1 MSLDDSKTQDELLR
15 QRPGQGAWRRFG
27 LVLALVAVCVVLAAA
42 RPRAMSIDYVLT
54 LLRQVAINGILAVGV
69 THVLLTGGVD
79 LSLGSVVA
87 LAGVVAATFA
97 HPDQYPLAL
106 PLLLGLCTGA
116 VCGVVNGLV
125 VTWGRVAPF
134 IATLGMM
141 TAARGLAYIFSGGR
155 PVSRL
160 RPEFNAIGSG
170 SLLGIPIPVVLLAVV
185 ALLSMVFL
193 RYTRAGRHLYA
204 TGGNEVAAYAS
215 GINTRRVK
223 VLAYILC
230 GTLAG
235 LAGIVQAA
243 RSTTGQPNAGMMY
256 ELDAIASVV
265 IGGTSLAG
273 GVGGVGGTLLGALLM
288 GVISSGLDML
298 NVPSYY
304 QQVAKGLI
312 IIGAVMLDRRGSK

>member
-125 VTWGRVAPF
+125 
-134 IATLGMM
+134 
-141 TAARGLAYIFSGGR
+141 
-155 PVSRL
+155 
-160 RPEFNAIGSG
+160 
-170 SLLGIPIPVVLLAVV
+170 
-185 ALLSMVFL
+185 
-193 RYTRAGRHLYA
+193 
-204 TGGNEVAAYAS
+204 
-215 GINTRRVK
+215 
-223 VLAYILC
+223 
-230 GTLAG
+230 
-235 LAGIVQAA
+235 
-243 RSTTGQPNAGMMY
+243 
-256 ELDAIASVV
+256 
-265 IGGTSLAG
+265 
-273 GVGGVGGTLLGALLM
+273 
-288 GVISSGLDML
+288 
-298 NVPSYY
+298 
-304 QQVAKGLI
+304 
-312 IIGAVMLDRRGSK
+312 